1 MNLLLR
7 TPKIIGRED
16 LISYHNDGKGRT
28 MMGKGR
34 ESLSEYSGT
43 YIDMRGDNLLISAEP
58 DVGQSRWPCAW
69 PHI

>member
-28 MMGKGR
+28 VIGKRSR
-34 ESLSEYSGT
+34 ELE
-43 YIDMRGDNLLISAEP
+43 
-58 DVGQSRWPCAW
+58 
-69 PHI
+69 